1 MNLNFLYNL
10 NLMETINPKNF
21 IDIDPSSVSF
31 ITLKDGNMIMLDD
44 STPVKPSKE
53 KKIQSSLEE
62 INTLDKVKSQ
72 QFLAVS
78 FPTNFSYKGSA
89 KKKVI
94 LKITKNINFSYN
106 KTEYKNKEKNIPSP
120 NSSIDFKSSML
131 QSKKDMTNLNINNS
145 TNINKNIFSED
156 NVNIRMTDTL
166 VSKQTTINA
175 NNENENKNEDVMP
188 SNNISIFND
197 NKSRIKVDKKSD
209 ENVQA
214 FTFKNEQKQLLDIN
228 NEINLDLKE
237 ENNDD
242 KNNNNEELI
251 EEKENKL
258 KNKSI
263 EEKIDTFKKIVFN
276 NNKIPSSLIINNNN
290 FSSKITENP
299 KRSIK
304 TEVSLNEEK
313 TDTNKTYNKIN
324 KRLPKEKNTN
334 YIKAVISINIPGE
347 EKKNPNIV
355 TQFNSLV
362 DRLNGQKSKGKIKN
376 IKKSDRFYELYKN
389 SKENYILHRILSPK
403 KTKRKIPH
411 DYFRDISSFLTNSEM
426 STIASGK
433 GSSLNSRIM
442 ALKEKTNPNNS
453 FRSDNENNPNDK
465 NNDIVLPSNFLY
477 SK

>member
-1 MNLNFLYNL
+1 
-10 NLMETINPKNF
+10 METINPKNF
-21 IDIDPSSVSF
+21 IDIDPTSVSF

-62 INTLDKVKSQ
+62 INTLPKIKPQ
-72 QFLAVS
+72 QILAVS
-78 FPTNFSYKGSA
+78 FPTNFSYKGNT
-89 KKKVI
+89 KKNII
-94 LKITKNINFSYN
+94 LEITKNINFSYN
-106 KTEYKNKEKNIPSP
+106 KTVYKHKEKNMPSP

-166 VSKQTTINA
+166 VSKQTTINV
-175 NNENENKNEDVMP
+175 NNENENIMP
-188 SNNISIFND
+188 SNNLSMYND
-197 NKSRIKVDKKSD
+197 NKSRIKLEKKSD
-209 ENVQA
+209 ENIQA
-214 FTFKNEQKQLLDIN
+214 FTFKNEQKKLLDIN

-237 ENNDD
+237 ENNDNT
-242 KNNNNEELI
+242 NNNNIELI
-251 EEKENKL
+251 EEKEKEI
-258 KNKSI
+258 KMQNKSI

-299 KRSIK
+299 KRSVM
-304 TEVSLNEEK
+304 TEVSINEDK
-313 TDTNKTYNKIN
+313 TETNKTYNKIN
-324 KRLPKEKNTN
+324 KRLTKDKNTN

-347 EKKNPNIV
+347 EKKNSNIV

-389 SKENYILHRILSPK
+389 SNENYILHRILSPK

-453 FRSDNENNPNDK
+453 FRSDNENNQNDK
-465 NNDIVLPSNFLY
+465 NDIVLPSNFLY

>member
-1 MNLNFLYNL
+1 
-10 NLMETINPKNF
+10 METINPKNF
-21 IDIDPSSVSF
+21 IDIDPTSVSF

-62 INTLDKVKSQ
+62 IDILQKIKPQ
-72 QFLAVS
+72 QILAVS
-78 FPTNFSYKGSA
+78 FPTNFSYKGNA
-89 KKKVI
+89 KKNII
-94 LKITKNINFSYN
+94 LEITKNINFSYN
-106 KTEYKNKEKNIPSP
+106 KTVYKHKEKNMPSP

-166 VSKQTTINA
+166 VSKQTTINV
-175 NNENENKNEDVMP
+175 NNENENIMP
-188 SNNISIFND
+188 SNNLSMYND
-197 NKSRIKVDKKSD
+197 NKSRIKLEKKSD
-209 ENVQA
+209 ENIQA
-214 FTFKNEQKQLLDIN
+214 FTFKNEQKKLLDIN

-237 ENNDD
+237 ENNDNT
-242 KNNNNEELI
+242 NNNNIELI
-251 EEKENKL
+251 EEKEKENKMQ
-258 KNKSI
+258 NKSI

-290 FSSKITENP
+290 FSGKITENP
-299 KRSIK
+299 KRSVM
-304 TEVSLNEEK
+304 TEVSINEDK
-313 TDTNKTYNKIN
+313 TETNKTYNKIN
-324 KRLPKEKNTN
+324 KRLTKDKNTN

-347 EKKNPNIV
+347 EKKNSNIV

-389 SKENYILHRILSPK
+389 SNENYILHRILSPK

-453 FRSDNENNPNDK
+453 FRSDNENNHNDK
-465 NNDIVLPSNFLY
+465 NDIVLPSNFLY

>member
-1 MNLNFLYNL
+1 
-10 NLMETINPKNF
+10 METINPKNF
-21 IDIDPSSVSF
+21 IDIDPTSVSF

-62 INTLDKVKSQ
+62 INTLPKIKPQ
-72 QFLAVS
+72 QILAVS
-78 FPTNFSYKGSA
+78 FPTNFSYKGNV
-89 KKKVI
+89 KKNII
-94 LKITKNINFSYN
+94 LEITKNINFSYN
-106 KTEYKNKEKNIPSP
+106 KTVYKHKEKNMPSP

-166 VSKQTTINA
+166 VSKQTTINV
-175 NNENENKNEDVMP
+175 NNENENIMP
-188 SNNISIFND
+188 SNNLSMYND
-197 NKSRIKVDKKSD
+197 NKSRIKLEKKSD
-209 ENVQA
+209 ENIQA
-214 FTFKNEQKQLLDIN
+214 FTFKNEQKKLLDIN

-237 ENNDD
+237 ENNDNT
-242 KNNNNEELI
+242 NNNNIELI
-251 EEKENKL
+251 EEKEKENKMQ
-258 KNKSI
+258 NKSI

-299 KRSIK
+299 KRSVM
-304 TEVSLNEEK
+304 TEVSINEDK
-313 TDTNKTYNKIN
+313 TETNKTYNKIN
-324 KRLPKEKNTN
+324 KRLAKDKNTN

-347 EKKNPNIV
+347 EKKNSNIV

-389 SKENYILHRILSPK
+389 SNENYILHRILSPK

-433 GSSLNSRIM
+433 GISLNSRIM

-453 FRSDNENNPNDK
+453 FRSDNENNQNDK
-465 NNDIVLPSNFLY
+465 NDIVLPSNFLY

>member
-1 MNLNFLYNL
+1 
-10 NLMETINPKNF
+10 METINPKNF
-21 IDIDPSSVSF
+21 IDIDPTSVSF

-62 INTLDKVKSQ
+62 INTLQKIKPQ
-72 QFLAVS
+72 QILAVS
-78 FPTNFSYKGSA
+78 FPTNFSYKGNT
-89 KKKVI
+89 KKNII
-94 LKITKNINFSYN
+94 LEITKNINFSYN
-106 KTEYKNKEKNIPSP
+106 KTVYKHKEKNMPSP

-166 VSKQTTINA
+166 VSKQTTINV
-175 NNENENKNEDVMP
+175 NNENENIMP
-188 SNNISIFND
+188 SNNLSMYND
-197 NKSRIKVDKKSD
+197 NKSRIKLEKKSD
-209 ENVQA
+209 ENIQA
-214 FTFKNEQKQLLDIN
+214 FTFKNEQKKLLDIN

-237 ENNDD
+237 ENNDNT
-242 KNNNNEELI
+242 NNNNIELI
-251 EEKENKL
+251 EEKEKENKMQ
-258 KNKSI
+258 NKSI

-290 FSSKITENP
+290 FNSKITENA
-299 KRSIK
+299 KRSVM
-304 TEVSLNEEK
+304 TEVSINEDKKE
-313 TDTNKTYNKIN
+313 TNKTYNKIN
-324 KRLPKEKNTN
+324 KRLTKDKNTN

-347 EKKNPNIV
+347 EKKNSNIV

-389 SKENYILHRILSPK
+389 SNENYILHRILSPK

-453 FRSDNENNPNDK
+453 FRSDNENNQNDK
-465 NNDIVLPSNFLY
+465 NDIVLPSNFLY

>member
-1 MNLNFLYNL
+1 
-10 NLMETINPKNF
+10 METINPKNF
-21 IDIDPSSVSF
+21 IDIDPTSVSF

-62 INTLDKVKSQ
+62 INTLQKIKPQ
-72 QFLAVS
+72 QILAVS
-78 FPTNFSYKGSA
+78 FPTNFSYKGNT
-89 KKKVI
+89 KKNII
-94 LKITKNINFSYN
+94 LEITKNINFSYN
-106 KTEYKNKEKNIPSP
+106 KTVYKHKEKNMPSP

-166 VSKQTTINA
+166 VSKQTTINV
-175 NNENENKNEDVMP
+175 NNENENIMP
-188 SNNISIFND
+188 SNNLSMYND
-197 NKSRIKVDKKSD
+197 NKSRIKLEKKSD
-209 ENVQA
+209 ENIQA
-214 FTFKNEQKQLLDIN
+214 FTFKNEQKKLLDIN

-237 ENNDD
+237 ENNDNT
-242 KNNNNEELI
+242 NNNNIELI
-251 EEKENKL
+251 EEKENKMQ
-258 KNKSI
+258 NKSI

-299 KRSIK
+299 KRSVM
-304 TEVSLNEEK
+304 TEVSINEDK
-313 TDTNKTYNKIN
+313 TETNKTYNKIN
-324 KRLPKEKNTN
+324 KRLTKDKNTN

-347 EKKNPNIV
+347 EKKNSNIV

-389 SKENYILHRILSPK
+389 SNENYILHRILSPK

-453 FRSDNENNPNDK
+453 FRSDNENNQNGK
-465 NNDIVLPSNFLY
+465 NDIVLPSNFLY

>member
-1 MNLNFLYNL
+1 
-10 NLMETINPKNF
+10 METINPKNF
-21 IDIDPSSVSF
+21 IDIDPTSVSF

-62 INTLDKVKSQ
+62 INTLQKIKPQ
-72 QFLAVS
+72 QILAVS
-78 FPTNFSYKGSA
+78 FPTNFSYKGNT
-89 KKKVI
+89 KKNII
-94 LKITKNINFSYN
+94 LEITKNINFSYN
-106 KTEYKNKEKNIPSP
+106 KTVYKHKEKNMPSP

-166 VSKQTTINA
+166 VSKQTTINV
-175 NNENENKNEDVMP
+175 NNENENIMP
-188 SNNISIFND
+188 SNNLSMYND
-197 NKSRIKVDKKSD
+197 NKSRIKLEKKSD
-209 ENVQA
+209 ENIQA
-214 FTFKNEQKQLLDIN
+214 FTFKNEQKKLLDIN

-237 ENNDD
+237 ENNDNT
-242 KNNNNEELI
+242 NNNNIELI
-251 EEKENKL
+251 EEKEKENKMQ
-258 KNKSI
+258 NKSI

-290 FSSKITENP
+290 FSSKITENA
-299 KRSIK
+299 KRSVM
-304 TEVSLNEEK
+304 TEVSINEDK
-313 TDTNKTYNKIN
+313 TETNKTYNKIN
-324 KRLPKEKNTN
+324 KRLTKDKNTN

-347 EKKNPNIV
+347 EKKNSNIV

-389 SKENYILHRILSPK
+389 SNENYILHRILSPK

-453 FRSDNENNPNDK
+453 FRSDNENNQNDK
-465 NNDIVLPSNFLY
+465 NDIVLPSNFLY

>member
-1 MNLNFLYNL
+1 
-10 NLMETINPKNF
+10 METINPKNF
-21 IDIDPSSVSF
+21 IDIDPTSVSF

-62 INTLDKVKSQ
+62 INTLQKIKPQ
-72 QFLAVS
+72 QILAVS
-78 FPTNFSYKGSA
+78 FPTNFSYKGNA
-89 KKKVI
+89 KKNII
-94 LKITKNINFSYN
+94 LEITKNINFSYN
-106 KTEYKNKEKNIPSP
+106 KTVYKHKEKNMPSP

-166 VSKQTTINA
+166 VSKQTTINV
-175 NNENENKNEDVMP
+175 NNENENIMP
-188 SNNISIFND
+188 SNNLSMYND
-197 NKSRIKVDKKSD
+197 NKSRIKLEKKSD
-209 ENVQA
+209 ENIQA
-214 FTFKNEQKQLLDIN
+214 FTFKNEQKKLLDIN

-237 ENNDD
+237 ENNDNT
-242 KNNNNEELI
+242 NNNNIELI
-251 EEKENKL
+251 EEKQKENKMQ
-258 KNKSI
+258 NKSI

-290 FSSKITENP
+290 FSGKITENP
-299 KRSIK
+299 KRSVM
-304 TEVSLNEEK
+304 TEVSINEDK
-313 TDTNKTYNKIN
+313 TETNKTYNKIN
-324 KRLPKEKNTN
+324 KRLTKDKNTN

-347 EKKNPNIV
+347 EKKNSNIV

-389 SKENYILHRILSPK
+389 SNENYILHRILSPK

-453 FRSDNENNPNDK
+453 FRSDNENNQNDK
-465 NNDIVLPSNFLY
+465 NDIVLPSNFLY

>member
-1 MNLNFLYNL
+1 
-10 NLMETINPKNF
+10 METINPKNF
-21 IDIDPSSVSF
+21 IDIDPTSVSF

-53 KKIQSSLEE
+53 KKIESSLEE
-62 INTLDKVKSQ
+62 INTSDKVKTQ
-72 QFLAVS
+72 QILAVS
-78 FPTNFSYKGSA
+78 FPTNFSYKGSS
-89 KKKVI
+89 KKNVI
-94 LKITKNINFSYN
+94 LEITKNINFCYN
-106 KTEYKNKEKNIPSP
+106 KTVNKNKEKNMPSP

-156 NVNIRMTDTL
+156 NVNIRMTDTFI
-166 VSKQTTINA
+166 SKQTTINA
-175 NNENENKNEDVMP
+175 NNENENKNEDIMP
-188 SNNISIFND
+188 SNNLSIFND
-197 NKSRIKVDKKSD
+197 NRNRIKLNKKSD
-209 ENVQA
+209 ENLQA
-214 FTFKNEQKQLLDIN
+214 FTFKNEQKKLLDIN
-228 NEINLDLKE
+228 NEINLNLKE

-242 KNNNNEELI
+242 NNNNNKELT
-251 EEKENKL
+251 EEKRENISQKA
-258 KNKSI
+258 SI

-290 FSSKITENP
+290 FSNKISENP
-299 KRSIK
+299 KRSVM
-304 TEVSLNEEK
+304 TEVSINEGK
-313 TDTNKTYNKIN
+313 VDTNKTYNKIN
-324 KRLPKEKNTN
+324 KRLPKEKNNN

-347 EKKNPNIV
+347 EKKNSNIV

-389 SKENYILHRILSPK
+389 SNENYILHRMLSPK
-403 KTKRKIPH
+403 KAKRKIPH

-465 NNDIVLPSNFLY
+465 NDIVLPSNFLY

>member
-1 MNLNFLYNL
+1 
-10 NLMETINPKNF
+10 METINPKNF
-21 IDIDPSSVSF
+21 IDIDPTSVSF

-62 INTLDKVKSQ
+62 INILQKIKPQ
-72 QFLAVS
+72 QILAVS
-78 FPTNFSYKGSA
+78 FPTNFSYKGNV
-89 KKKVI
+89 KKNII
-94 LKITKNINFSYN
+94 LEITKNINFSYN
-106 KTEYKNKEKNIPSP
+106 KTVYKHKEKNMPSP

-166 VSKQTTINA
+166 VSKQTTINV
-175 NNENENKNEDVMP
+175 NNENENIMP
-188 SNNISIFND
+188 SNNLSMYND
-197 NKSRIKVDKKSD
+197 NKSRIKLEKKSD
-209 ENVQA
+209 ENIQA
-214 FTFKNEQKQLLDIN
+214 FTFKNEQKKLLDIN

-237 ENNDD
+237 ENNDNT
-242 KNNNNEELI
+242 NNNNIELI
-251 EEKENKL
+251 EEKENKMQ
-258 KNKSI
+258 NKSI

-299 KRSIK
+299 KRSVM
-304 TEVSLNEEK
+304 TEVSINEDK
-313 TDTNKTYNKIN
+313 TETNKTYNKIN
-324 KRLPKEKNTN
+324 KRLTKDKNTN

-347 EKKNPNIV
+347 EKKNSNIV

-389 SKENYILHRILSPK
+389 SNENYILHRILSPK

-453 FRSDNENNPNDK
+453 FRSDNENNQNDK
-465 NNDIVLPSNFLY
+465 NDIVLPSNFLY

>member
-1 MNLNFLYNL
+1 
-10 NLMETINPKNF
+10 METINPKNF
-21 IDIDPSSVSF
+21 IDIDPTSVSF

-62 INTLDKVKSQ
+62 INTLPKIKPQ
-72 QFLAVS
+72 QISAVS
-78 FPTNFSYKGSA
+78 FPTNFSYKGNT
-89 KKKVI
+89 KKNII
-94 LKITKNINFSYN
+94 LEITKNINFSYN
-106 KTEYKNKEKNIPSP
+106 KTVYKHKEKNMPSP

-166 VSKQTTINA
+166 VSKQTTINV
-175 NNENENKNEDVMP
+175 NNENENIMP
-188 SNNISIFND
+188 SNNLSMYND
-197 NKSRIKVDKKSD
+197 NKSRIKLEKKSD
-209 ENVQA
+209 ENIQA
-214 FTFKNEQKQLLDIN
+214 FTFKNEQKKLLDIN

-237 ENNDD
+237 ENNDNT
-242 KNNNNEELI
+242 NNNNIELI
-251 EEKENKL
+251 EEKEKEKENKMQ
-258 KNKSI
+258 NKSI

-290 FSSKITENP
+290 FSGKITENP
-299 KRSIK
+299 KRSVM
-304 TEVSLNEEK
+304 TEVSINEDK
-313 TDTNKTYNKIN
+313 TETNKTYNKIN
-324 KRLPKEKNTN
+324 KRLTKDKNTN

-347 EKKNPNIV
+347 EKKNSNIV

-389 SKENYILHRILSPK
+389 SNENYILHRILSPK

-453 FRSDNENNPNDK
+453 FRSDNENNQNDK
-465 NNDIVLPSNFLY
+465 NDIVLPSNFLY

>member
-1 MNLNFLYNL
+1 
-10 NLMETINPKNF
+10 METINPKNF
-21 IDIDPSSVSF
+21 IDIDPTSVSF

-62 INTLDKVKSQ
+62 INTLPKIKPQ
-72 QFLAVS
+72 QILAVS
-78 FPTNFSYKGSA
+78 FPTNFSYKGNT
-89 KKKVI
+89 KKNII
-94 LKITKNINFSYN
+94 LEITKNINFSYN
-106 KTEYKNKEKNIPSP
+106 KTVYKHKEKNMPSP

-166 VSKQTTINA
+166 VSKQTTINV
-175 NNENENKNEDVMP
+175 NNENENIMP
-188 SNNISIFND
+188 SNNLSMYND
-197 NKSRIKVDKKSD
+197 NKSRIKLEKKSD
-209 ENVQA
+209 ENIQA
-214 FTFKNEQKQLLDIN
+214 FTFKNEQKKLLDIN

-242 KNNNNEELI
+242 NTNNNNIELI
-251 EEKENKL
+251 EEKEKENKMQ
-258 KNKSI
+258 NKSI

-290 FSSKITENP
+290 FSGKITENP
-299 KRSIK
+299 KRSVM
-304 TEVSLNEEK
+304 TEVSINEDK
-313 TDTNKTYNKIN
+313 TETNKTYNKIN
-324 KRLPKEKNTN
+324 KRLTKDKNTN

-347 EKKNPNIV
+347 EKKNSNIV

-389 SKENYILHRILSPK
+389 SNENYILHRILSPK

-453 FRSDNENNPNDK
+453 FRSDNENNQNDK
-465 NNDIVLPSNFLY
+465 NDIVLPSNFLY

>member
-1 MNLNFLYNL
+1 
-10 NLMETINPKNF
+10 METINPKNF
-21 IDIDPSSVSF
+21 IDIDPTSVSF

-62 INTLDKVKSQ
+62 INTLQKIKPQ
-72 QFLAVS
+72 QILAVS
-78 FPTNFSYKGSA
+78 FPTNFSYKGNT
-89 KKKVI
+89 KKNII
-94 LKITKNINFSYN
+94 LEITKNINFSYN
-106 KTEYKNKEKNIPSP
+106 KTVYKHKEKNMPSP

-166 VSKQTTINA
+166 VSKQTTINV
-175 NNENENKNEDVMP
+175 NNENENIMP
-188 SNNISIFND
+188 SNNLSVYND
-197 NKSRIKVDKKSD
+197 NKSRIKLEKKSD
-209 ENVQA
+209 ENIQA
-214 FTFKNEQKQLLDIN
+214 FTFKNEQKKLLDIN

-242 KNNNNEELI
+242 NTNNNNNIELI
-251 EEKENKL
+251 EEKEKENKMQ
-258 KNKSI
+258 NKSI

-299 KRSIK
+299 KRSVM
-304 TEVSLNEEK
+304 TEVSINEDK
-313 TDTNKTYNKIN
+313 TETNKTYNKIN
-324 KRLPKEKNTN
+324 KRLTKDKNTN

-347 EKKNPNIV
+347 EKKNSNIV

-389 SKENYILHRILSPK
+389 SNENYILHRILSPK

-453 FRSDNENNPNDK
+453 FRSDNENNQNDK
-465 NNDIVLPSNFLY
+465 NDIVLPSNFLY

>member
-1 MNLNFLYNL
+1 
-10 NLMETINPKNF
+10 METINPKNF
-21 IDIDPSSVSF
+21 IDIDPTSVSF

-62 INTLDKVKSQ
+62 INTLQKIKPQ
-72 QFLAVS
+72 QILAVS
-78 FPTNFSYKGSA
+78 FPTNFSYKGNT
-89 KKKVI
+89 KKNII
-94 LKITKNINFSYN
+94 LEITKNINFSYN
-106 KTEYKNKEKNIPSP
+106 KTVYKHKEKNMPSP

-166 VSKQTTINA
+166 VSKQTTINV
-175 NNENENKNEDVMP
+175 NNENENIMP
-188 SNNISIFND
+188 SNNLSMYND
-197 NKSRIKVDKKSD
+197 NKSRIKLEKKSD
-209 ENVQA
+209 ENIQA
-214 FTFKNEQKQLLDIN
+214 FTFKNEQKKLLDIN
-228 NEINLDLKE
+228 NEINIDLKE
-237 ENNDD
+237 ENNDNT
-242 KNNNNEELI
+242 NNNNIELI
-251 EEKENKL
+251 EEKEKENKMQ
-258 KNKSI
+258 NKSI

-299 KRSIK
+299 KRSVM
-304 TEVSLNEEK
+304 TEVSINEDK
-313 TDTNKTYNKIN
+313 TETNKTYNKIN
-324 KRLPKEKNTN
+324 KRLTKDKNTN

-347 EKKNPNIV
+347 EKKNSNIV

-389 SKENYILHRILSPK
+389 SNENYILHRILSPK

-453 FRSDNENNPNDK
+453 FRSDNENNQNDK
-465 NNDIVLPSNFLY
+465 NDIVLPSNFLY

>member
-1 MNLNFLYNL
+1 
-10 NLMETINPKNF
+10 METINPKNF
-21 IDIDPSSVSF
+21 IDIDPTSVSF

-62 INTLDKVKSQ
+62 INTLQKLKPQ
-72 QFLAVS
+72 QILAVS
-78 FPTNFSYKGSA
+78 FPTNFSYKGNT
-89 KKKVI
+89 KKNII
-94 LKITKNINFSYN
+94 LEITKNINFSYN
-106 KTEYKNKEKNIPSP
+106 KTVYKHKEKNMPSP

-166 VSKQTTINA
+166 VSKQTTINV
-175 NNENENKNEDVMP
+175 NNENENIMP
-188 SNNISIFND
+188 SNNLSMYND
-197 NKSRIKVDKKSD
+197 NKSRIKLEKKSD
-209 ENVQA
+209 ENIQA
-214 FTFKNEQKQLLDIN
+214 FTFKNEQKKLLDIN

-242 KNNNNEELI
+242 NTNNNNIELI
-251 EEKENKL
+251 EEKEKENKMQ
-258 KNKSI
+258 NKSI

-299 KRSIK
+299 KRSVM
-304 TEVSLNEEK
+304 TEVSINEDK
-313 TDTNKTYNKIN
+313 TETNKTYNKIN
-324 KRLPKEKNTN
+324 KRLTKDKNTN

-347 EKKNPNIV
+347 EKKNSNIV

-389 SKENYILHRILSPK
+389 SNENYILHRILSPK

-453 FRSDNENNPNDK
+453 FRSDNENNQNDK
-465 NNDIVLPSNFLY
+465 NDIVLPSNFLY

>member
-1 MNLNFLYNL
+1 
-10 NLMETINPKNF
+10 METINPKNF
-21 IDIDPSSVSF
+21 IDIDPTSVSF

-62 INTLDKVKSQ
+62 INTLQKIKPQ
-72 QFLAVS
+72 QILAVS
-78 FPTNFSYKGSA
+78 FPTNFSYKGNT
-89 KKKVI
+89 KKNII
-94 LKITKNINFSYN
+94 LEITKNINFSYN
-106 KTEYKNKEKNIPSP
+106 KTVYKHKEKNMPSP

-166 VSKQTTINA
+166 VSKQTTINV
-175 NNENENKNEDVMP
+175 NNENENIMP
-188 SNNISIFND
+188 SNNLSMYND
-197 NKSRIKVDKKSD
+197 NKSRIKLEKKSD
-209 ENVQA
+209 ENIQA
-214 FTFKNEQKQLLDIN
+214 FTFKNEQKKLLDIN
-228 NEINLDLKE
+228 NEINLVLKE
-237 ENNDD
+237 ENNDNT
-242 KNNNNEELI
+242 NNNNIELI
-251 EEKENKL
+251 EEKENKMQ
-258 KNKSI
+258 NKSI

-299 KRSIK
+299 KRSVM
-304 TEVSLNEEK
+304 TEVSINEDK
-313 TDTNKTYNKIN
+313 TETNKTYNKIN
-324 KRLPKEKNTN
+324 KRLTKDKNTN

-347 EKKNPNIV
+347 EKKNSNIV

-389 SKENYILHRILSPK
+389 SNENYILHRILSPK

-453 FRSDNENNPNDK
+453 FRSDNENNQNDK
-465 NNDIVLPSNFLY
+465 NDIVLPSNFLY

>member
-1 MNLNFLYNL
+1 
-10 NLMETINPKNF
+10 METINPKNF
-21 IDIDPSSVSF
+21 IDIDPTSVSF

-53 KKIQSSLEE
+53 KNIQSSLEE
-62 INTLDKVKSQ
+62 INTLPKIKPQ
-72 QFLAVS
+72 QISAVS
-78 FPTNFSYKGSA
+78 FPTNFSYKGNT
-89 KKKVI
+89 KKNII
-94 LKITKNINFSYN
+94 LEITKNIDFSYN
-106 KTEYKNKEKNIPSP
+106 KTVYKHKEKNMPSP

-166 VSKQTTINA
+166 VSKQTTINV
-175 NNENENKNEDVMP
+175 NNENENIMP
-188 SNNISIFND
+188 SNNLSMYND
-197 NKSRIKVDKKSD
+197 NKSRIKLEKKTD
-209 ENVQA
+209 ENIQA
-214 FTFKNEQKQLLDIN
+214 FTFKNEQKKLLDIN

-237 ENNDD
+237 ENNDNT
-242 KNNNNEELI
+242 NNNNIELI
-251 EEKENKL
+251 EEKEKENKMQ
-258 KNKSI
+258 NKSI

-290 FSSKITENP
+290 FNSKITENP
-299 KRSIK
+299 KRSVM
-304 TEVSLNEEK
+304 TEVSINEDK
-313 TDTNKTYNKIN
+313 TETNKTYNKIN
-324 KRLPKEKNTN
+324 KRLTKDKNTN

-347 EKKNPNIV
+347 EKKNSNIV

-389 SKENYILHRILSPK
+389 SNENYILHRILSPK

-453 FRSDNENNPNDK
+453 FRSDNENNQNDK
-465 NNDIVLPSNFLY
+465 NDIVLPSNFLY

>member
-1 MNLNFLYNL
+1 
-10 NLMETINPKNF
+10 METINPKNF
-21 IDIDPSSVSF
+21 IDIDPTSVSF

-62 INTLDKVKSQ
+62 INTLQKIKPQ
-72 QFLAVS
+72 QILAVS
-78 FPTNFSYKGSA
+78 FPTNFSYKGNT
-89 KKKVI
+89 KKNII
-94 LKITKNINFSYN
+94 LEITKNINFSYN
-106 KTEYKNKEKNIPSP
+106 KTVYKHKEKNMPSP

-166 VSKQTTINA
+166 VSKQTTINV
-175 NNENENKNEDVMP
+175 NNENENIMP
-188 SNNISIFND
+188 SNNLSMYND
-197 NKSRIKVDKKSD
+197 NKSRIKLEKKSD
-209 ENVQA
+209 ENIQA
-214 FTFKNEQKQLLDIN
+214 FTFKNEQKKLLDIN

-237 ENNDD
+237 ENNDNT
-242 KNNNNEELI
+242 NNNNIELI
-251 EEKENKL
+251 KEKENKMQ
-258 KNKSI
+258 NKSI

-299 KRSIK
+299 KRSVM
-304 TEVSLNEEK
+304 TEVSINEDK
-313 TDTNKTYNKIN
+313 TETNKTYNKIN
-324 KRLPKEKNTN
+324 KRLTKDKNTN

-347 EKKNPNIV
+347 EKKNSNIV

-389 SKENYILHRILSPK
+389 SNENYILHRILSPK

-453 FRSDNENNPNDK
+453 FRSDNENNQNDK
-465 NNDIVLPSNFLY
+465 NDIVLPSNFLY

>member
-1 MNLNFLYNL
+1 
-10 NLMETINPKNF
+10 METINPKNF
-21 IDIDPSSVSF
+21 IDIDPTSVSF

-62 INTLDKVKSQ
+62 INTLQKIKPQ
-72 QFLAVS
+72 QILAVS
-78 FPTNFSYKGSA
+78 FPTNFSYKGNT
-89 KKKVI
+89 KKNII
-94 LKITKNINFSYN
+94 LEITKNINFSYN
-106 KTEYKNKEKNIPSP
+106 KTVYKHKEKNMPSP

-166 VSKQTTINA
+166 VSKQTTINV
-175 NNENENKNEDVMP
+175 NNENENIMP
-188 SNNISIFND
+188 SNNLSMYND
-197 NKSRIKVDKKSD
+197 NKSRIKLEKKSD
-209 ENVQA
+209 ENIQA
-214 FTFKNEQKQLLDIN
+214 FTFKNEQKKLLDIN

-237 ENNDD
+237 ENNDNT
-242 KNNNNEELI
+242 NNNNIELI
-251 EEKENKL
+251 EEKQKENKMQ
-258 KNKSI
+258 NKSI

-290 FSSKITENP
+290 FSGKITENP
-299 KRSIK
+299 KRSVM
-304 TEVSLNEEK
+304 TEVSINEDK
-313 TDTNKTYNKIN
+313 TETNKTYNKIN
-324 KRLPKEKNTN
+324 KRLTKDKNTN

-347 EKKNPNIV
+347 EKKNSNIV

-389 SKENYILHRILSPK
+389 SNENYILHRILSPK

-453 FRSDNENNPNDK
+453 FRSDNENNHNDK
-465 NNDIVLPSNFLY
+465 NDIVLPSNFLY

>member
-1 MNLNFLYNL
+1 
-10 NLMETINPKNF
+10 METINPKNF
-21 IDIDPSSVSF
+21 IDIDPNSVSF

-62 INTLDKVKSQ
+62 INTLQKIKPQ
-72 QFLAVS
+72 QILAVS
-78 FPTNFSYKGSA
+78 FPTNFSYKGNV
-89 KKKVI
+89 KKNII
-94 LKITKNINFSYN
+94 LEITKNINFSYN
-106 KTEYKNKEKNIPSP
+106 KTVYKHKEKNMPSP

-166 VSKQTTINA
+166 VSKQTTINV
-175 NNENENKNEDVMP
+175 NNENENIMP
-188 SNNISIFND
+188 SNNLSMYND
-197 NKSRIKVDKKSD
+197 NKSRIKLEKKSD
-209 ENVQA
+209 ENIQA
-214 FTFKNEQKQLLDIN
+214 FTFKNEQKKLLDIN

-237 ENNDD
+237 ENNDNT
-242 KNNNNEELI
+242 NNNNIELI
-251 EEKENKL
+251 EEKEKENKMQ
-258 KNKSI
+258 NKSI

-299 KRSIK
+299 KRSVM
-304 TEVSLNEEK
+304 TEVSINEDK
-313 TDTNKTYNKIN
+313 TETNKTYNKIN
-324 KRLPKEKNTN
+324 KRLTKDKNTN

-347 EKKNPNIV
+347 EKKNSNIV

-389 SKENYILHRILSPK
+389 SNENYILHRILSPK

-453 FRSDNENNPNDK
+453 FRSDNENNQNDK
-465 NNDIVLPSNFLY
+465 NDIVLPSNFLY

>member
-1 MNLNFLYNL
+1 
-10 NLMETINPKNF
+10 METINPKNF
-21 IDIDPSSVSF
+21 IDIDPTSVSF

-62 INTLDKVKSQ
+62 INTLPKIKPQ
-72 QFLAVS
+72 QILAVS
-78 FPTNFSYKGSA
+78 FPTNFSYKGNT
-89 KKKVI
+89 KKNII
-94 LKITKNINFSYN
+94 LEITKNINFSYN
-106 KTEYKNKEKNIPSP
+106 KTVYKHKEKNMPSP

-166 VSKQTTINA
+166 VSKQTTINV
-175 NNENENKNEDVMP
+175 NNENENIMP
-188 SNNISIFND
+188 SNNLSMYND
-197 NKSRIKVDKKSD
+197 NKSRIKLEKKSD
-209 ENVQA
+209 ENMQA
-214 FTFKNEQKQLLDIN
+214 FTFKNEQKKLLDIN

-237 ENNDD
+237 ENNDNI
-242 KNNNNEELI
+242 NNNNIELI
-251 EEKENKL
+251 EEKEKENKMQ
-258 KNKSI
+258 NKSI

-290 FSSKITENP
+290 FSGKITENP
-299 KRSIK
+299 KRSVM
-304 TEVSLNEEK
+304 TEVSINEDK
-313 TDTNKTYNKIN
+313 TETNKTYNKIN
-324 KRLPKEKNTN
+324 KRLTKDKNTN

-347 EKKNPNIV
+347 EKKNSNIV

-389 SKENYILHRILSPK
+389 SNENYILHRILSPK

-453 FRSDNENNPNDK
+453 FRSDNENNQNDK
-465 NNDIVLPSNFLY
+465 NDIVLPSNFLY

>member
-1 MNLNFLYNL
+1 
-10 NLMETINPKNF
+10 METINPKNF
-21 IDIDPSSVSF
+21 IDIDPTSVSF

-62 INTLDKVKSQ
+62 INTLPKIKPQ
-72 QFLAVS
+72 QILAVS
-78 FPTNFSYKGSA
+78 FPTNFSYKGNA
-89 KKKVI
+89 KKNII
-94 LKITKNINFSYN
+94 LEITKNINFSYN
-106 KTEYKNKEKNIPSP
+106 KTVYKHKEKNMPSP

-131 QSKKDMTNLNINNS
+131 QSKKYMTNLNINNS

-166 VSKQTTINA
+166 VSKQTTINV
-175 NNENENKNEDVMP
+175 NNENENIMP
-188 SNNISIFND
+188 SNNLSMYND
-197 NKSRIKVDKKSD
+197 NKSRIKLEKKSD
-209 ENVQA
+209 ENIQA
-214 FTFKNEQKQLLDIN
+214 FTFKNEQKKLLDIN

-237 ENNDD
+237 ENNDNT
-242 KNNNNEELI
+242 NNNNIELI
-251 EEKENKL
+251 EEKEKENKMQ
-258 KNKSI
+258 NKSI

-299 KRSIK
+299 KRSVM
-304 TEVSLNEEK
+304 TEVSINEDK
-313 TDTNKTYNKIN
+313 TETNKTYNKIN
-324 KRLPKEKNTN
+324 KRLTKDKNTN

-347 EKKNPNIV
+347 EKKNSNIV

-389 SKENYILHRILSPK
+389 SNENYILHRILSPK

-453 FRSDNENNPNDK
+453 FRSDNENNQNDK
-465 NNDIVLPSNFLY
+465 NDIVLPSNFLY

>member
-1 MNLNFLYNL
+1 
-10 NLMETINPKNF
+10 METINPKNF
-21 IDIDPSSVSF
+21 NDIDPSTVSF

-53 KKIQSSLEE
+53 NNIQPSTLEDTKNLSKE
-62 INTLDKVKSQ
+62 KPQ
-72 QFLAVS
+72 QILAVS
-78 FPTNFSYKGSA
+78 FPTNFSYKGNT
-89 KKKVI
+89 KKNII
-94 LKITKNINFSYN
+94 LEITKNINFSYN
-106 KTEYKNKEKNIPSP
+106 KTVYKHKEKNMPSP

-166 VSKQTTINA
+166 VSKQTTINV
-175 NNENENKNEDVMP
+175 NNENENIMP
-188 SNNISIFND
+188 SNNLSMYND
-197 NKSRIKVDKKSD
+197 NKSRIKLEKKSD
-209 ENVQA
+209 ENMQA
-214 FTFKNEQKQLLDIN
+214 FTFKNEQKKLLDIN

-237 ENNDD
+237 ENNDNT
-242 KNNNNEELI
+242 NNNNIELI
-251 EEKENKL
+251 EEKEKENKMQ
-258 KNKSI
+258 NKSI

-299 KRSIK
+299 KRSVM
-304 TEVSLNEEK
+304 TEVSINEDK
-313 TDTNKTYNKIN
+313 TETNKTYNKIN
-324 KRLPKEKNTN
+324 KRLTKDKNTN

-347 EKKNPNIV
+347 EKKNSNIV

-389 SKENYILHRILSPK
+389 SNENYILHRILSPK

-433 GSSLNSRIM
+433 GSSLNSRIL
-442 ALKEKTNPNNS
+442 ALKERTNPNNS
-453 FRSDNENNPNDK
+453 FRADNENNAK
-465 NNDIVLPSNFLY
+465 EKNDIVLPSNFLY

>member
-1 MNLNFLYNL
+1 
-10 NLMETINPKNF
+10 METINPKNF
-21 IDIDPSSVSF
+21 IDIDPTSVSF

-62 INTLDKVKSQ
+62 INTLPKIKPQ
-72 QFLAVS
+72 QILAVS
-78 FPTNFSYKGSA
+78 FPTNFSYKGNV
-89 KKKVI
+89 KKNII
-94 LKITKNINFSYN
+94 LEITKNINFSYN
-106 KTEYKNKEKNIPSP
+106 KTVYKHKEKNMPSP

-166 VSKQTTINA
+166 VSKQTTINV
-175 NNENENKNEDVMP
+175 NNENENIMP
-188 SNNISIFND
+188 SNNLSMYND
-197 NKSRIKVDKKSD
+197 NKSRIKLEKKSD
-209 ENVQA
+209 ENIQA
-214 FTFKNEQKQLLDIN
+214 FTFKNEQKKLLDIN

-237 ENNDD
+237 ENNDNT
-242 KNNNNEELI
+242 NNNNIELI
-251 EEKENKL
+251 EEKEKENKMQ
-258 KNKSI
+258 NKSI

-299 KRSIK
+299 KRSVM
-304 TEVSLNEEK
+304 TEVSINEDK
-313 TDTNKTYNKIN
+313 TETNKTYNKIN
-324 KRLPKEKNTN
+324 KRLTKDKNTN

-347 EKKNPNIV
+347 EKKNSNIV

-389 SKENYILHRILSPK
+389 SNENYILHRILSPK

-453 FRSDNENNPNDK
+453 FRSDNENNQNDK
-465 NNDIVLPSNFLY
+465 NDIVLPSNFLY

>member
-1 MNLNFLYNL
+1 
-10 NLMETINPKNF
+10 METINPKNF
-21 IDIDPSSVSF
+21 IDIDPTSVSF

-62 INTLDKVKSQ
+62 INTLPKIKSQ
-72 QFLAVS
+72 QILAVS
-78 FPTNFSYKGSA
+78 FPTNFSYKGNT
-89 KKKVI
+89 KKNII
-94 LKITKNINFSYN
+94 LEITKNINFSYN
-106 KTEYKNKEKNIPSP
+106 KTVYKHKEKNMPSP

-166 VSKQTTINA
+166 VSKQTTINV
-175 NNENENKNEDVMP
+175 NNENENIMP
-188 SNNISIFND
+188 SNNLSMYND
-197 NKSRIKVDKKSD
+197 NKSRIKLEKKSD
-209 ENVQA
+209 ENIQA
-214 FTFKNEQKQLLDIN
+214 FTFKNEQKKLLDIN

-237 ENNDD
+237 ENNDNT
-242 KNNNNEELI
+242 NNNNIELI
-251 EEKENKL
+251 EEKEKENKMQ
-258 KNKSI
+258 NKSI

-290 FSSKITENP
+290 FSGKITENP
-299 KRSIK
+299 KRSVM
-304 TEVSLNEEK
+304 TEVSINEDK
-313 TDTNKTYNKIN
+313 TETNKTYNKIN
-324 KRLPKEKNTN
+324 KRLTKDKNTN

-347 EKKNPNIV
+347 EKKNSNIV

-389 SKENYILHRILSPK
+389 SNENYILHRILSPK

-453 FRSDNENNPNDK
+453 FRSDNENNQNDK
-465 NNDIVLPSNFLY
+465 NDIVLPSNFLY

>member
-1 MNLNFLYNL
+1 
-10 NLMETINPKNF
+10 METINPKNF
-21 IDIDPSSVSF
+21 IDIDPTSVSF

-62 INTLDKVKSQ
+62 INTLQKIKPQ
-72 QFLAVS
+72 QILAVS
-78 FPTNFSYKGSA
+78 FPTNFSYKGNT
-89 KKKVI
+89 KKNII
-94 LKITKNINFSYN
+94 LEITKNINFSYN
-106 KTEYKNKEKNIPSP
+106 KTVYKHKEKNMPSP

-166 VSKQTTINA
+166 VSKQTTINV
-175 NNENENKNEDVMP
+175 NNENENIMP
-188 SNNISIFND
+188 SNNLSMYND
-197 NKSRIKVDKKSD
+197 NKSRIKLEKKSD
-209 ENVQA
+209 ENIQA
-214 FTFKNEQKQLLDIN
+214 FTFKNEQKKLLDIN

-237 ENNDD
+237 ENNDNT
-242 KNNNNEELI
+242 NNNNIELI
-251 EEKENKL
+251 EEKEKENKMQ
-258 KNKSI
+258 NKSI

-290 FSSKITENP
+290 FSGKITENP
-299 KRSIK
+299 KRSVM
-304 TEVSLNEEK
+304 TEVSINEDK
-313 TDTNKTYNKIN
+313 TETNKTYNKIN
-324 KRLPKEKNTN
+324 KRLTKDKNTN

-347 EKKNPNIV
+347 EKKNSNIV

-389 SKENYILHRILSPK
+389 SNENYILHRILSPK

-453 FRSDNENNPNDK
+453 FRSDNENNQNDK
-465 NNDIVLPSNFLY
+465 NDIVLPSNFLY

>member
-1 MNLNFLYNL
+1 
-10 NLMETINPKNF
+10 METINPKNF
-21 IDIDPSSVSF
+21 IDIDPTSVSF

-62 INTLDKVKSQ
+62 INILQKIKPQ
-72 QFLAVS
+72 QILAVS
-78 FPTNFSYKGSA
+78 FPTNFSYKGNA
-89 KKKVI
+89 KKNII
-94 LKITKNINFSYN
+94 LEITKNINFSYN
-106 KTEYKNKEKNIPSP
+106 KTVYKHKEKNMPSP

-166 VSKQTTINA
+166 VSKQTTINV
-175 NNENENKNEDVMP
+175 NNENENIMP
-188 SNNISIFND
+188 SNNLSMYND
-197 NKSRIKVDKKSD
+197 NKSRIKLEKKSD
-209 ENVQA
+209 ENIQA
-214 FTFKNEQKQLLDIN
+214 FTFKNEQKKLLDIN

-237 ENNDD
+237 ENNDNT
-242 KNNNNEELI
+242 NNNNIELI
-251 EEKENKL
+251 EEKEKENKMQ
-258 KNKSI
+258 NKSI

-290 FSSKITENP
+290 FSGKITENP
-299 KRSIK
+299 KRSVM
-304 TEVSLNEEK
+304 TEVSINEDK
-313 TDTNKTYNKIN
+313 TETNKTYNKIN
-324 KRLPKEKNTN
+324 KRLTKDKNTN

-347 EKKNPNIV
+347 EKKNSNIV

-389 SKENYILHRILSPK
+389 SNENYILHRILSPK

-453 FRSDNENNPNDK
+453 FRSDNENNQNDK
-465 NNDIVLPSNFLY
+465 NDIVLPSNFLY

>member
-1 MNLNFLYNL
+1 
-10 NLMETINPKNF
+10 METINPKNF
-21 IDIDPSSVSF
+21 IDIDPTSVSF

-62 INTLDKVKSQ
+62 INTLQKIKPQ
-72 QFLAVS
+72 QILAVS
-78 FPTNFSYKGSA
+78 FPTNFSYKGNT
-89 KKKVI
+89 KKNII
-94 LKITKNINFSYN
+94 LEITKNIDFSYN
-106 KTEYKNKEKNIPSP
+106 KTVYKHKEKNMPSP

-166 VSKQTTINA
+166 VSKQTTINV
-175 NNENENKNEDVMP
+175 NNENENIMP
-188 SNNISIFND
+188 SNNLSMYND
-197 NKSRIKVDKKSD
+197 NKSRIKLEKKSD
-209 ENVQA
+209 ENIQA
-214 FTFKNEQKQLLDIN
+214 FTFKNEQKKLLDIN

-237 ENNDD
+237 ENNDNI
-242 KNNNNEELI
+242 NNNNIELI
-251 EEKENKL
+251 EEKEKENKMQ
-258 KNKSI
+258 NKSI

-290 FSSKITENP
+290 FSGKITENP
-299 KRSIK
+299 KRSVM
-304 TEVSLNEEK
+304 TEVSIKEDK
-313 TDTNKTYNKIN
+313 TETNKTYNKIN
-324 KRLPKEKNTN
+324 KRLTKDKNTN

-347 EKKNPNIV
+347 EKKNSNIV

-389 SKENYILHRILSPK
+389 SNENYILHRILSPK

-453 FRSDNENNPNDK
+453 FRSDNENNQNDK
-465 NNDIVLPSNFLY
+465 NDIVLPSNFLY

>member
-1 MNLNFLYNL
+1 
-10 NLMETINPKNF
+10 METINPKNF
-21 IDIDPSSVSF
+21 IDIDPTSVSF

-62 INTLDKVKSQ
+62 INTLPKIKPQ
-72 QFLAVS
+72 QILAVS
-78 FPTNFSYKGSA
+78 FPTNFSYKGNT
-89 KKKVI
+89 KKNII
-94 LKITKNINFSYN
+94 LEITKNINFSYN
-106 KTEYKNKEKNIPSP
+106 KTVYKHKEKNMPSP

-166 VSKQTTINA
+166 VSKQTTINV
-175 NNENENKNEDVMP
+175 NNENENIMP
-188 SNNISIFND
+188 SNNLSMYND
-197 NKSRIKVDKKSD
+197 NKSRIKLEKKSD
-209 ENVQA
+209 ENIQA
-214 FTFKNEQKQLLDIN
+214 FTFKNEQKKLLDIN

-237 ENNDD
+237 ENNDNI
-242 KNNNNEELI
+242 NNNNIELI
-251 EEKENKL
+251 EEKEKENKMQ
-258 KNKSI
+258 NKSI

-299 KRSIK
+299 KRSVM
-304 TEVSLNEEK
+304 TEVSINEDK
-313 TDTNKTYNKIN
+313 TETNKTYNKIN
-324 KRLPKEKNTN
+324 KRLTKDKNTN

-347 EKKNPNIV
+347 EKKNSNIV

-389 SKENYILHRILSPK
+389 SNENYILHRILSPK

-453 FRSDNENNPNDK
+453 FRSDNENNQNDK
-465 NNDIVLPSNFLY
+465 NDIVLPSNFLY

>member
-1 MNLNFLYNL
+1 
-10 NLMETINPKNF
+10 METINPKNF
-21 IDIDPSSVSF
+21 IDIDPTSVSF

-62 INTLDKVKSQ
+62 INTLPKIKPQ
-72 QFLAVS
+72 QILAVS
-78 FPTNFSYKGSA
+78 FPTNFSYKGNV
-89 KKKVI
+89 KKNII
-94 LKITKNINFSYN
+94 LEITKNINFSYN
-106 KTEYKNKEKNIPSP
+106 KTVYKHKEKNMPSP

-166 VSKQTTINA
+166 VSKQTTINV
-175 NNENENKNEDVMP
+175 NNENENIMP
-188 SNNISIFND
+188 SNNLSMYND
-197 NKSRIKVDKKSD
+197 NKSRIKLEKKSD
-209 ENVQA
+209 ENIQA
-214 FTFKNEQKQLLDIN
+214 FTFKNEQKKLLDIN

-237 ENNDD
+237 ENNYDNT
-242 KNNNNEELI
+242 NNNNIELI
-251 EEKENKL
+251 EEKEKEKENKM

-290 FSSKITENP
+290 FSGKITENP
-299 KRSIK
+299 KRSVM
-304 TEVSLNEEK
+304 TEVSINEDK
-313 TDTNKTYNKIN
+313 TETNKTYNKIN
-324 KRLPKEKNTN
+324 KRLTKDKNTN

-347 EKKNPNIV
+347 EKKNSNIV

-389 SKENYILHRILSPK
+389 SNENYILHRILSPK

-453 FRSDNENNPNDK
+453 FRSDNENNQNDK
-465 NNDIVLPSNFLY
+465 NDIVLPSNFLY

>member
-1 MNLNFLYNL
+1 
-10 NLMETINPKNF
+10 METINPKNF
-21 IDIDPSSVSF
+21 IDIDPTSVSF

-62 INTLDKVKSQ
+62 INTLQKIKPQ
-72 QFLAVS
+72 QILAVS
-78 FPTNFSYKGSA
+78 FPTNFSYKGNV
-89 KKKVI
+89 KKNII
-94 LKITKNINFSYN
+94 LEITKNINFSYN
-106 KTEYKNKEKNIPSP
+106 KTVYKHKEKNMPSP

-166 VSKQTTINA
+166 VSKQTTINV
-175 NNENENKNEDVMP
+175 NNENENIMP
-188 SNNISIFND
+188 SNNLSMYND
-197 NKSRIKVDKKSD
+197 NKSRIKLEKKSD
-209 ENVQA
+209 ENMQA
-214 FTFKNEQKQLLDIN
+214 FTFKNEQKKLLDIN

-237 ENNDD
+237 ENNDNT
-242 KNNNNEELI
+242 NNNNIELI
-251 EEKENKL
+251 EEKEKENKVQ
-258 KNKSI
+258 NKSI

-299 KRSIK
+299 KRSVM
-304 TEVSLNEEK
+304 TEVSINEDK
-313 TDTNKTYNKIN
+313 TETNKTYNKIN
-324 KRLPKEKNTN
+324 KRLTKDKNTN

-347 EKKNPNIV
+347 EKKNSNIV

-389 SKENYILHRILSPK
+389 SNENYILHRILSPK

-433 GSSLNSRIM
+433 GSSLNSRIL

-453 FRSDNENNPNDK
+453 FRSDNENNQNDK
-465 NNDIVLPSNFLY
+465 NDIVLPSNFLY

>member
-1 MNLNFLYNL
+1 
-10 NLMETINPKNF
+10 METINPKNF
-21 IDIDPSSVSF
+21 IDIDPTSVSF

-62 INTLDKVKSQ
+62 INTLPKIKPQ
-72 QFLAVS
+72 QILAVS
-78 FPTNFSYKGSA
+78 FPTNFSYKGNA
-89 KKKVI
+89 EKNII
-94 LKITKNINFSYN
+94 LEVAKNINFSYN
-106 KTEYKNKEKNIPSP
+106 KTVYKHKEKNMPSP

-166 VSKQTTINA
+166 VSKQTTINV
-175 NNENENKNEDVMP
+175 NNENENIMP
-188 SNNISIFND
+188 SNNLSMYND
-197 NKSRIKVDKKSD
+197 NKSRIKLEKKSD
-209 ENVQA
+209 ENIQA
-214 FTFKNEQKQLLDIN
+214 FTFKNEQKKLLDRN

-237 ENNDD
+237 ENNDNT
-242 KNNNNEELI
+242 NNNNIELI
-251 EEKENKL
+251 EEKEKENKMQ
-258 KNKSI
+258 NKSI

-299 KRSIK
+299 KRSVM
-304 TEVSLNEEK
+304 TEVSINEDK
-313 TDTNKTYNKIN
+313 TETNKTYNKIN
-324 KRLPKEKNTN
+324 KRLTKDKNTN

-347 EKKNPNIV
+347 EKKNSNIV

-389 SKENYILHRILSPK
+389 SNENYILHRILSPK

-453 FRSDNENNPNDK
+453 FRSDNENNQNDK
-465 NNDIVLPSNFLY
+465 NDIVLPSNFLY

>member
-1 MNLNFLYNL
+1 
-10 NLMETINPKNF
+10 METINPKNF
-21 IDIDPSSVSF
+21 IDIDPTSVSF

-53 KKIQSSLEE
+53 KKIQSSSEE
-62 INTLDKVKSQ
+62 INSLQKIKPQ
-72 QFLAVS
+72 QILAVS
-78 FPTNFSYKGSA
+78 FPTNFSYKGNT
-89 KKKVI
+89 KKNII
-94 LKITKNINFSYN
+94 LEITKNINFSYN
-106 KTEYKNKEKNIPSP
+106 KTVYKHKEKNMPSP

-166 VSKQTTINA
+166 VSKQTTINV
-175 NNENENKNEDVMP
+175 NNENENIMP
-188 SNNISIFND
+188 SNNLSMYND
-197 NKSRIKVDKKSD
+197 NKSRIKLEKKSD
-209 ENVQA
+209 ENIQA
-214 FTFKNEQKQLLDIN
+214 FTFKNEQKKLLDIN

-237 ENNDD
+237 ENNDNT
-242 KNNNNEELI
+242 NNNNIELI
-251 EEKENKL
+251 EEKEKENKMQ
-258 KNKSI
+258 NKSI

-299 KRSIK
+299 KRSVM
-304 TEVSLNEEK
+304 TEVSINEDKIE
-313 TDTNKTYNKIN
+313 TNKTYNKIN
-324 KRLPKEKNTN
+324 KRLTKDKNTN

-347 EKKNPNIV
+347 EKKNSNIV

-389 SKENYILHRILSPK
+389 SNENYILHRILSPK

-453 FRSDNENNPNDK
+453 FRSDNENNQNDK
-465 NNDIVLPSNFLY
+465 NDIVLPSNFLY

>member
-1 MNLNFLYNL
+1 
-10 NLMETINPKNF
+10 METINPKNF
-21 IDIDPSSVSF
+21 IDIDPTSVSF

-62 INTLDKVKSQ
+62 INTLPKIKPQ
-72 QFLAVS
+72 QILAVS
-78 FPTNFSYKGSA
+78 FPTNFSYKGNT
-89 KKKVI
+89 KKNII
-94 LKITKNINFSYN
+94 LEITKNINFSYN
-106 KTEYKNKEKNIPSP
+106 KTVYKHKEKNMPSP

-166 VSKQTTINA
+166 VSKQTTINV
-175 NNENENKNEDVMP
+175 NNENENIMP
-188 SNNISIFND
+188 SNNLSMYND
-197 NKSRIKVDKKSD
+197 NKSRIKLEKKSD
-209 ENVQA
+209 ENIQA
-214 FTFKNEQKQLLDIN
+214 FTFKNEQKKLLDIN

-237 ENNDD
+237 ENNDNT
-242 KNNNNEELI
+242 NNNNIELI
-251 EEKENKL
+251 EEKEKENKMQ
-258 KNKSI
+258 NKSI

-299 KRSIK
+299 KRSVM
-304 TEVSLNEEK
+304 TEVSINEDK
-313 TDTNKTYNKIN
+313 TETNKTYNKIN
-324 KRLPKEKNTN
+324 KRLTKDKNTN

-347 EKKNPNIV
+347 EKKNSNIV

-389 SKENYILHRILSPK
+389 SNENYILHRILSPK

-453 FRSDNENNPNDK
+453 FRSDNENNQNDK
-465 NNDIVLPSNFLY
+465 NDIVLPSNFLY

>member
-1 MNLNFLYNL
+1 
-10 NLMETINPKNF
+10 METINPKNF

-53 KKIQSSLEE
+53 KKIQTSLEE
-62 INTLDKVKSQ
+62 VNNLDKIKTQ
-72 QFLAVS
+72 QILAVS
-78 FPTNFSYKGSA
+78 FPTNFSYKGCI

-94 LKITKNINFSYN
+94 LEISKNINFSYT
-106 KTEYKNKEKNIPSP
+106 KTVYKNKEKNMPSP

-131 QSKKDMTNLNINNS
+131 QSKKDITNLNINNS

-166 VSKQTTINA
+166 ISKQTTINV
-175 NNENENKNEDVMP
+175 NNDNENENKNEDIMP
-188 SNNISIFND
+188 SNNISIIND
-197 NKSRIKVDKKSD
+197 NKNKIKLDKKTD
-209 ENVQA
+209 ENMQA
-214 FTFKNEQKQLLDIN
+214 FTFKDEQKKIDIN
-228 NEINLDLKE
+228 NDNNYSLRE
-237 ENNDD
+237 ENND
-242 KNNNNEELI
+242 I
-251 EEKENKL
+251 
-258 KNKSI
+258 
-263 EEKIDTFKKIVFN
+263 N
-276 NNKIPSSLIINNNN
+276 NNKIPSSLIIKNNNL
-290 FSSKITENP
+290 SSKISENP
-299 KRSIK
+299 KRSVM
-304 TEVSLNEEK
+304 TEVSINEDK
-313 TDTNKTYNKIN
+313 IDTNKIHNKMN
-324 KRLPKEKNTN
+324 KRLVKDKNTN

-347 EKKNPNIV
+347 EKKNSNIV

-389 SKENYILHRILSPK
+389 SNENYLLHRMLSPK

-411 DYFRDISSFLTNSEM
+411 DYFKDISSFLTNSEM

-433 GSSLNSRIM
+433 GNSLNSRIM

-453 FRSDNENNPNDK
+453 FRSDNENNANDK
-465 NNDIVLPSNFLY
+465 NDIVLPSNFLY

>member
-1 MNLNFLYNL
+1 
-10 NLMETINPKNF
+10 METINPKNF

-62 INTLDKVKSQ
+62 IDILQKIKPQ
-72 QFLAVS
+72 QILAVS
-78 FPTNFSYKGSA
+78 FPTNFSYKGNA
-89 KKKVI
+89 KKNII
-94 LKITKNINFSYN
+94 LEITKNINFSYN
-106 KTEYKNKEKNIPSP
+106 KTVYKHKEKNMPSP

-166 VSKQTTINA
+166 VSKQTTINV
-175 NNENENKNEDVMP
+175 NNENENIMP
-188 SNNISIFND
+188 SNNLSMYND
-197 NKSRIKVDKKSD
+197 NKSRIKLEKKSD
-209 ENVQA
+209 ENIQA
-214 FTFKNEQKQLLDIN
+214 FTFKNEQKKLLDIN

-237 ENNDD
+237 ENNDNT
-242 KNNNNEELI
+242 NNNNIELI
-251 EEKENKL
+251 EEKEKENKMQ
-258 KNKSI
+258 NKSI

-290 FSSKITENP
+290 FSSKITENA
-299 KRSIK
+299 KRSVM
-304 TEVSLNEEK
+304 TEVSINEDK
-313 TDTNKTYNKIN
+313 TETNKTYNKIN
-324 KRLPKEKNTN
+324 KRLTKDKNTN

-347 EKKNPNIV
+347 EKKNSNIV

-389 SKENYILHRILSPK
+389 SNENYILHRILSPK

-453 FRSDNENNPNDK
+453 FRSDNENNQNDK
-465 NNDIVLPSNFLY
+465 NDIVLPSNFLY

>member
-1 MNLNFLYNL
+1 
-10 NLMETINPKNF
+10 METINPKNF
-21 IDIDPSSVSF
+21 IDIDPTSVSF

-62 INTLDKVKSQ
+62 INTLQKIKPQ
-72 QFLAVS
+72 QILAVS
-78 FPTNFSYKGSA
+78 FPTNFSYKGNT
-89 KKKVI
+89 KKNII
-94 LKITKNINFSYN
+94 LEITKNINFSYN
-106 KTEYKNKEKNIPSP
+106 KTVYKHKEKNMPSP

-166 VSKQTTINA
+166 VSKQTTINV
-175 NNENENKNEDVMP
+175 NNENENIMP
-188 SNNISIFND
+188 SNNLSMYND
-197 NKSRIKVDKKSD
+197 NKSRIKLEKKSD
-209 ENVQA
+209 ENIQA
-214 FTFKNEQKQLLDIN
+214 FTFKNEQKKLLDIN

-237 ENNDD
+237 ENNDNT
-242 KNNNNEELI
+242 NNNNIELI
-251 EEKENKL
+251 EEKEKENKMQ
-258 KNKSI
+258 NKSI

-299 KRSIK
+299 KRSVM
-304 TEVSLNEEK
+304 TEVSINEDK
-313 TDTNKTYNKIN
+313 TETNKTYNKIN
-324 KRLPKEKNTN
+324 KRLTKDKNTN

-347 EKKNPNIV
+347 EKKNSNIV

-389 SKENYILHRILSPK
+389 SNQNYILNRILSPK

-453 FRSDNENNPNDK
+453 FRSENENNASDK
-465 NNDIVLPSNFLY
+465 NDIVLPSNFPY